1 MGQTKVTSHC
11 SRASILTRSAVI
23 CAASLSLCVANV
35 ARAQTPSLRDF
46 LLPRHAEPSGLSPGR
61 YLPAEGE
68 AFVVDRVQTGSL
80 LLRFD
85 DNPEVWALTPVA
97 GPRGDVIY
105 KDDTG
110 ETVLRSTRLGGLT
123 LFTGDRPMGAPA
135 AYSGDG
141 PSIRL
146 SPVANANL
154 LFQTLVQSSLRASR
168 AAQHLVVFE
177 AHDLTPKDV
186 TPTSSAVLADA
197 AWITAEAFTRLAGRG
212 VQGKSQVAR
221 FARVQFATGP
231 EAQAQATGSIVL
243 ITINPDKGYSGRPS
257 SARIITVL
265 SRK

>member
-1 MGQTKVTSHC
+1 MCVMI
-11 SRASILTRSAVI
+11 AMVF
-23 CAASLSLCVANV
+23 AASA
-35 ARAQTPSLRDF
+35 ARAQVHSLRDF
-46 LLPRHAEPSGLSPGR
+46 LLPRHTEQGGLPPGR

-68 AFVVDRVQTGSL
+68 AFVIDRGLPSTL

-141 PSIRL
+141 PPIRL
-146 SPVANANL
+146 PPVANANL

-186 TPTSSAVLADA
+186 TPVASAVLADA
-197 AWITAEAFTRLAGRG
+197 AWITAEAFARLAGRS
-212 VQGKSQVAR
+212 VQGRSLVAR

-231 EAQAQATGSIVL
+231 DAQAQASGAVVL
-243 ITINPDKGYSGRPS
+243 ITVNPDKGYSGRPS

>member
-1 MGQTKVTSHC
+1 MGQTKVTSRC
-11 SRASILTRSAVI
+11 SRVSILTRSAVI
-23 CAASLSLCVANV
+23 CAIGAGFCVAT
-35 ARAQTPSLRDF
+35 AAHAQVRSLRDF
-46 LLPRHAEPSGLSPGR
+46 LIPHHAEPTGLSPGR

-68 AFVVDRVQTGSL
+68 AFVVDRSPPNTL

-85 DNPEVWALTPVA
+85 DNPEVWSLTPVA

-110 ETVLRSTRLGGLT
+110 EPVLRSTRLGGLT

-141 PSIRL
+141 PAIRL
-146 SPVANANL
+146 SPVPNANL

-177 AHDLTPKDV
+177 AHDLAPKDV
-186 TPTSSAVLADA
+186 TPASSAVLADA

-212 VQGKSQVAR
+212 VQGKSLVAR

-231 EAQAQATGSIVL
+231 EAQAQASGSIVL
-243 ITINPDKGYSGRPS
+243 ITISPDKGYSGRPS
-257 SARIITVL
+257 SARIMTVL

>member
-11 SRASILTRSAVI
+11 SRASNLTRSAVI

-146 SPVANANL
+146 SPCL
-154 LFQTLVQSSLRASR
+154 LY
-168 AAQHLVVFE
+168 
-177 AHDLTPKDV
+177 
-186 TPTSSAVLADA
+186 TS
-197 AWITAEAFTRLAGRG
+197 
-212 VQGKSQVAR
+212 
-221 FARVQFATGP
+221 
-231 EAQAQATGSIVL
+231 
-243 ITINPDKGYSGRPS
+243 PS
-257 SARIITVL
+257 PRD
-265 SRK
+265 

>member
-1 MGQTKVTSHC
+1 MFV
-11 SRASILTRSAVI
+11 AD
-23 CAASLSLCVANV
+23 AAS
-35 ARAQTPSLRDF
+35 AQSRSLRDF
-46 LLPRHAEPSGLSPGR
+46 LLPRHTEQGGLSPGR
-61 YLPAEGE
+61 YLPAEGD

-85 DNPEVWALTPVA
+85 DNPEVWSLTPVA

-110 ETVLRSTRLGGLT
+110 EPILRSTRLGGLT
-123 LFTGDRPMGAPA
+123 LFTEDRPMGAPA

-186 TPTSSAVLADA
+186 TPVSSAVLSDA

-212 VQGKSQVAR
+212 AQGKSLVAR

-231 EAQAQATGSIVL
+231 DAHAQASGSVVL